1 MSSSDDQG
9 AVGKPTA
16 SYSPALIAPAGRTVF
31 ISGQVAVDPD
41 GKLVGDQDFERQCRQ
56 TFENIRGLVEQAG
69 GSMKDIVKI
78 TTYTKDMSRYA
89 VFSKVRGEVFQPPY
103 PASTMVEVSDLYKP
117 GLLIEIEAIAVL
129 P

>member
-1 MSSSDDQG
+1 MSSAHEHG
-9 AVGKPTA
+9 VVGKPTT

-31 ISGQVAVDPD
+31 ISGQVAMDPE

-56 TFENIRGLVEQAG
+56 TFENVRSLVEQAG
-69 GSMKDIVKI
+69 GSMKNIVKI
-78 TTYTKDMSRYA
+78 TTFTKDMSRYA
-89 VFSKVRGEVFQPPY
+89 VFSKVRGEVFQAPY
-103 PASTMVEVSDLYKP
+103 PASTMVEVSDLFKP